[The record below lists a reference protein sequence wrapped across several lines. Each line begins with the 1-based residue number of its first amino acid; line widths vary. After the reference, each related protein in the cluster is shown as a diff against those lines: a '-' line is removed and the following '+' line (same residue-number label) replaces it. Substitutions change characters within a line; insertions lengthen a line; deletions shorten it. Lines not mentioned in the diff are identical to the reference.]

1 MLTHD
6 VSKIPIRRRTPS
18 RMSLIMSGGIR
29 SDRISNKASGFIF
42 PTANLASLT
51 KGLKH
56 ENTLKR
62 EMSIWETQHFPFQF
76 SHNFLF
82 FLNTSLRMKL
92 TLMQIH
98 VYKLLKNCHVLTKW

>member
-6 VSKIPIRRRTPS
+6 VSKIPIIRRTPS

-42 PTANLASLT
+42 PTANLASFT
-51 KGLKH
+51 NGLKH

-62 EMSIWETQHFPFQF
+62 EMRIWETEYFPFQF
-76 SHNFLF
+76 SYSFLF
-82 FLNTSLRMKL
+82 
-92 TLMQIH
+92 
-98 VYKLLKNCHVLTKW
+98 V

>member
-6 VSKIPIRRRTPS
+6 VSKIPISRRTPS
-18 RMSLIMSGGIR
+18 RMSLIISGGIR

-51 KGLKH
+51 SGLKH

-62 EMSIWETQHFPFQF
+62 EMRIRESEHFPFQF
-76 SHNFLF
+76 SYNLLF
-82 FLNTSLRMKL
+82 FLNTLLHKKL
-92 TLMQIH
+92 P
-98 VYKLLKNCHVLTKW
+98 